1 MHLGRYLRD
10 PARIVHKLRWRL
22 LYTGPR
28 RDVTVDSYNGRLTFD
43 SRDKLIGKYLYL
55 DRAYERRYIESALAV
70 LERDGFLA
78 RDGSGLVL
86 DVGANIGMICIALV
100 RHGWFGGAVAFEP
113 APGNARLLRH
123 NVDQNGLR
131 DRIRVVQAA
140 LSARPGELA
149 LELSEY
155 NSGDNRIRVLD
166 GRGAGGGGG
175 GGAWNE
181 DRRAVVRVP
190 VRALDEALDDMGVD
204 PSAVRLAWVDI
215 QGHEGRFFE
224 GARATIARGVPVV
237 SEFWPYG
244 ILRSGMLRSEYV
256 RVVEELFTHF
266 YHLGDD
272 GVEKRPIAEVDAL
285 FDAYRAPKQM
295 CEVIFVRR

>member
-22 LYTGPR
+22 LYAGPR

-55 DRAYERRYIESALAV
+55 DHAYERQYIERALTV
-70 LERDGFLA
+70 LEGDGFLA
-78 RDGSGLVL
+78 RDGTGIVL

-100 RHGWFGGAVAFEP
+100 RHGWFDGAVAFEP

-123 NVDQNGLR
+123 NIDQNELGG
-131 DRIRVVQAA
+131 RIRVVQAA
-140 LSARPGELA
+140 LSARPGEMA

-155 NSGDNRIRVLD
+155 NSGDNRIRALD
-166 GRGAGGGGG
+166 G
-175 GGAWNE
+175 GGAWHE
-181 DRRAVVRVP
+181 DRRAVVQVP
-190 VRALDEALDDMGVD
+190 VRALDEALDEAGVD
-204 PSAVRLAWVDI
+204 AGDVRLAWVDI

-224 GARATIARGVPVV
+224 GARATLERGVPVV

-266 YHLGDD
+266 YHLRDD